1 MLPALVRKCSTTSR
15 DKSHRRT
22 KEKKNKHKLKSKSH
36 KKPALST
43 SNKHSVQY
51 SDVSSEELSS
61 PEAGEIHSDFD
72 EKHGALSLK
81 PPPTRI
87 ISNNFRI
94 TRVTSPISLVPA
106 CSPISNNWEL
116 DPVLEKSAM
125 STTFNVNNCVDMT
138 SEVSRLKYKKSK
150 KSNKKPKSPTSK
162 KKKKKKDLK
171 HKSDILPACDNSLMK
186 FSKCSNSEPSKRN
199 GDFIEPVKKHKPID
213 VSHTP
218 PLTKP
223 AHIKFSKVEVTHK
236 EEEEKQNK
244 HHRKENKS
252 WMKSPPLLNI
262 AIRKE
267 YSRTPEPVDG
277 KYNYRSRSV
286 SKQNNR
292 DHKRRMDEFERFDTD
307 ELKSSRTRDKHES
320 KYESK
325 HESKHERSRMRKT
338 KTDKDRSPVHSHR
351 LSRSPIRDRRHH
363 EHVKSSKVGYSQ
375 SHSRSHS
382 HSRSRSHS
390 PHQLRHDHHHVHHS
404 PKRSQKSPLRT
415 STSKSSKHT
424 SHVPRAVSPHNS
436 RSLRKSSH
444 IRPKY
449 SRSPSKNIR
458 TQSKSSSPLKDSKTT
473 KKHSD
478 SDSPGCYSSVSKR
491 KKTTKS
497 PAKQYNSKVKL
508 SETSLFAELV
518 RDRQMR
524 ELAMKCLTQISSK
537 TVDENEVVEI
547 HDDSDNEQCS
557 AKTND
562 SNTKLHKINAN
573 DDVDSC
579 RIVETSDNISQSSKP
594 DVETSIIKSVTSPI
608 TEMNSKVPVIPL
620 KGQSP
625 SITKVEIIENG
636 IENSVE
642 PKEPKVS
649 LIPKIITP
657 PEKTAEVIENR
668 DLSKMPLPPVFSVFN
683 EMSPDSEVK
692 SSKKSIKDLPLPPGV
707 IQNANKIDDDKN
719 LSLSEIVS
727 NPLPDHQQSI
737 IKRSIMLGLGSGFP
751 QSFSFTSNMERPSR
765 PLDPNVKI
773 KRPKVLCR
781 RRNTKS
787 AAANNPIDWGEQCVD
802 MFEVINQIGEGTY
815 GQVYKAKDKASGTFV
830 ALKKVRLENEKEGF
844 PITAVREIKILR
856 QLNHKNIVNLREIVT
871 DKQDALDFK
880 KDRGSFYLVF
890 EYMDHDLMGLLES
903 GMVDFNETHNAS
915 IMRQLLEGL
924 NYCHRRNFLHRDIKC
939 SNILM
944 NNKGEVK
951 LADFGLARLYNAQD
965 RQRPYTNKVITLW
978 YRPPELLLGEERYGT
993 SIDVWS
999 CGCILGELFLKK
1011 PLFQANEEMMQLE
1024 TISRLCG
1031 SPTPAVWPTVIN
1043 LPFWH
1048 SLKAKKVHR
1057 RRLREEFTF
1066 MNDSALDLL
1075 DHMLE
1080 LDPSKRIT
1088 ADKALKCNWLKNV
1101 QPDKMDVT
1109 ALPTWQ
1115 DCHELW
1121 SKKRKRDQRVRENQ
1135 PRTNE
1140 SCEPIPA
1147 GGIHTDMQNN
1157 ENNLADGLKSTVENN
1172 TNEAESDIIAA
1183 AFANNNSIKSDIE
1196 SEKPNN
1202 NVETDEVS
1210 STTADVI
1217 DDLNLTPPINNFNPC
1232 LNTFLPKSG
1241 RF

>member
-1 MLPALVRKCSTTSR
+1 MVYSSYMLPALVRKCSTASR
-15 DKSHRRT
+15 EKSYRRT

-36 KKPALST
+36 KKSALVT
-43 SNKHSVQY
+43 SSKHLVQY

-72 EKHGALSLK
+72 EKHGVIRLK
-81 PPPTRI
+81 PPPPTRI
-87 ISNNFRI
+87 ITNNFRI
-94 TRVTSPISLVPA
+94 TTVTSPRNLLAA
-106 CSPISNNWEL
+106 CSPISNHWEL
-116 DPVLEKSAM
+116 DPVLEKSSM
-125 STTFNVNNCVDMT
+125 STTFNLNNCVDMT
-138 SEVSRLKYKKSK
+138 SEVSRLKYKRAK
-150 KSNKKPKSPTSK
+150 KTNKKPKSPSSK

-171 HKSDILPACDNSLMK
+171 HKSDVLPDCDNSFVK
-186 FSKCSNSEPSKRN
+186 FSKCSNSESSKRN
-199 GDFIEPVKKHKPID
+199 GDFNDPVKKHKPIE

-218 PLTKP
+218 PLTKS
-223 AHIKFSKVEVTHK
+223 AHIKISKVEVTHK
-236 EEEEKQNK
+236 EEEKHIK

-267 YSRTPEPVDG
+267 YSRTPEPADG
-277 KYNYRSRSV
+277 RYNYRSRSI

-292 DHKRRMDEFERFDTD
+292 DHKRRMDEFERYETD

-320 KYESK
+320 KHENK
-325 HESKHERSRMRKT
+325 HESKHERSRIRKT
-338 KTDKDRSPVHSHR
+338 KSDKDRSPIHSHR

-363 EHVKSSKVGYSQ
+363 EHTKSSKARY
-375 SHSRSHS
+375 
-382 HSRSRSHS
+382 SRSRSRSYSRSRSPHS
-390 PHQLRHDHHHVHHS
+390 PHQQRHDHHHAHHS
-404 PKRSQKSPLRT
+404 PKHSQKSPQRI
-415 STSKSSKHT
+415 TSKSSKHT
-424 SHVPRAVSPHNS
+424 SHVSRAVSPHNS
-436 RSLRKSSH
+436 RSSKKSSH
-444 IRPKY
+444 VRPKY
-449 SRSPSKNIR
+449 SRSPSKNVR
-458 TQSKSSSPLKDSKTT
+458 TQSKSPSPVKDSKST

-478 SDSPGCYSSVSKR
+478 SDSTGCYSLVSK
-491 KKTTKS
+491 KKKSTKS
-497 PAKQYNSKVKL
+497 PVKQYNSKVKL

-518 RDRQMR
+518 KDRQMR
-524 ELAMKCLTQISSK
+524 ELAMKCLTQISTK

-547 HDDSDNEQCS
+547 HDDSDNEQNS
-557 AKTND
+557 SNAVD
-562 SNTKLHKINAN
+562 LNTKLHKINEN

-579 RIVETSDNISQSSKP
+579 VIIEISENSQISKP
-594 DVETSIIKSVTSPI
+594 KVEISNTQLVNSPAI
-608 TEMNSKVPVIPL
+608 EIPPKIQAVPL
-620 KGQSP
+620 KNQSP
-625 SITKVEIIENG
+625 SIIKLEIIENG
-636 IENSVE
+636 IEHSL
-642 PKEPKVS
+642 EPKVS
-649 LIPKIITP
+649 LTPKITP
-657 PEKTAEVIENR
+657 PEKKLEVIENK
-668 DLSKMPLPPVFSVFN
+668 DLSKMPLPPVFPILD
-683 EMSPDSEVK
+683 ETSPDSEFK
-692 SSKKSIKDLPLPPGV
+692 SSKKSIKDLPLPPGL
-707 IQNANKIDDDKN
+707 IQNADKIDDDKN

-727 NPLPDHQQSI
+727 NPLPDCQQSA

-765 PLDPNVKI
+765 PLDPNIKI
-773 KRPKVLCR
+773 KRPKVLYR
-781 RRNTKS
+781 RRSTKS

-815 GQVYKAKDKASGTFV
+815 GQVYKAKDKTSGTFV

-1135 PRTNE
+1135 SKTNE
-1140 SCEPIPA
+1140 SSEPA
-1147 GGIHTDMQNN
+1147 GGIPADLPNNNN
-1157 ENNLADGLKSTVENN
+1157 ENNLADSFKSTIENN
-1172 TNEAESDIIAA
+1172 TNEAESDIVAA
-1183 AFANNNSIKSDIE
+1183 LANNNSIKSDID
-1196 SEKPNN
+1196 SENPNN
-1202 NVETDEVS
+1202 NVEIDEVT
-1210 STTADVI
+1210 STTVDVI
-1217 DDLNLTPPINNFNPC
+1217 DDVNLTPPINDFNPC
-1232 LNTFLPKSG
+1232 LNTFLPKTG
-1241 RF
+1241 GF